1 MKSYKAEKSPLFAA
15 VLNFFFWG
23 IGYLYI
29 EKKTEEAFYLISLYL
44 AVCVFSFWYLSVAGL
59 LSFAG
64 IYWIIFW
71 SLWVGIYIGY
81 DAYRIGKVRK

>member
-1 MKSYKAEKSPLFAA
+1 MKIEKSPLFAA
-15 VLNFFFWG
+15 ILNFFFWG

-44 AVCVFSFWYLSVAGL
+44 VVCIFSFWYLSFAGL
-59 LSFAG
+59 LTFAG

-71 SLWVGIYIGY
+71 SIWISFYISI
-81 DAYRIGKVRK
+81 DTYRIGRIRK